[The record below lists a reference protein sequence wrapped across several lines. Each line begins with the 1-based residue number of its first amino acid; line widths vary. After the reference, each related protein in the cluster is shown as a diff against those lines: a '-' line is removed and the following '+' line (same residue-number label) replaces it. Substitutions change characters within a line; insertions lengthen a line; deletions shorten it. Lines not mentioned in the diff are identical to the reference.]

1 MNIRR
6 LRRIGYFVLGV
17 VLALVSP
24 VDEIILITAAF
35 CFLYRFVRSKV
46 DERYRKAR
54 ALGHSKLDRR

>member
-6 LRRIGYFVLGV
+6 LRYLFYFVGMV
-17 VLALVSP
+17 VLAVFTP
-24 VDEIILITAAF
+24 VDEIILITAVF

-54 ALGHSKLDRR
+54 ALGHSRIDRR

>member
-6 LRRIGYFVLGV
+6 LRHLFYFAGMI
-17 VLALVSP
+17 VLAVFTP

-54 ALGHSKLDRR
+54 AFGQSKLDRR